1 MKFAKNLKIRIGLD
15 PEYFMCFDTSFMYGT
30 CCYTQFYGKCT
41 INLCMCYT
49 IWFEWLEPKHR
60 YLKYK
65 WMLTCPQLFF
75 GFRFW
80 VIDAKQFLHFR
91 VKMFWHSL
99 QGAWS
104 SGRGGERGA
113 HANCELNNYC
123 KQWSI
128 SDRSER
134 GAVHQM
140 DRTCSACQEKQRERG
155 KQRERR

>member
-1 MKFAKNLKIRIGLD
+1 MKFAKNLKIRIDKIFGLD

-99 QGAWS
+99 QGGHMRTASWTIIAS
-104 SGRGGERGA
+104 NDLFPTDLSEGLSIKWTAPAA
-113 HANCELNNYC
+113 HAKKNNV
-123 KQWSI
+123 KEESK
-128 SDRSER
+128 ER
-134 GAVHQM
+134 E
-140 DRTCSACQEKQRERG
+140 DK
-155 KQRERR
+155 